1 MKYCWMGTRRWAVR
15 AAALTILATALLA
28 QTSDTSTLVIKVVG
42 ARNTKGKIGV
52 ALFKSAEGFPQDES
66 KMFQPKSMVIDQK
79 TMSAEAVYTNLLP
92 GTYAVVARHDENNN
106 MKLDKNLIGIPTE
119 GYAISNNPKP
129 KLCAPHW
136 DEASFVLK
144 SPTQHI
150 EVKLLYR

>member
-1 MKYCWMGTRRWAVR
+1 MTLIAVGPV
-15 AAALTILATALLA
+15 LLA
-28 QTSDTSTLVIKVVG
+28 QTNATSTLIIKIVG

-79 TMSAEAVYTNLLP
+79 TMSAEAVYTNLPP

-106 MKLDKNLIGIPTE
+106 MKLDKNLFGIPTE

-129 KLCAPHW
+129 RLRAPHW

-144 SPTQHI
+144 SPTQSV

>member
-1 MKYCWMGTRRWAVR
+1 MTLIAVGPV
-15 AAALTILATALLA
+15 LLA
-28 QTSDTSTLVIKVVG
+28 QTNTTSTLIIKIVG

-52 ALFKSAEGFPQDES
+52 ALFKSAQGFPDDES
-66 KMFQPKSMVIDQK
+66 KMFQPKSMPIDGK
-79 TMSAEAVYTNLLP
+79 TMSAEAVYTNLPP

-106 MKLDKNLIGIPTE
+106 MKLDKNLFGIPTE

-129 KLCAPHW
+129 RLRAPHW

-144 SPTQHI
+144 SPTQNV